1 MPLLMPGSK
10 PLSLSLFFTRLAAVV
25 SWLFFTLCFYSWS
38 PLKCSQHINW
48 NVLFKIK
55 SLSLSAAQNPAMT
68 PCFTQWRSQNPYT
81 HLGEPAL
88 HDLVSSS
95 LCVASSYSYPPAC
108 HLLCLP
114 TIPCGSLEIVQF
126 LEHSSVLL
134 HQGLCSVVSLVW
146 HVLAWEV
153 CELTTA
159 SLQISCRCDMLPL
172 VPCLKCLVCPNPILI
187 STPSSP
193 NPVFILIFE

>member
-1 MPLLMPGSK
+1 MSLCCSKSCNDSMFHTVEKSESLYPPRRSCVTWSGLQFPLCSQLVLLPSSWPP
-10 PLSLSLFFTRLAAVV
+10 PLSPHYSV
-25 SWLFFTLCFYSWS
+25 WLT
-38 PLKCSQHINW
+38 
-48 NVLFKIK
+48 
-55 SLSLSAAQNPAMT
+55 
-68 PCFTQWRSQNPYT
+68 
-81 HLGEPAL
+81 
-88 HDLVSSS
+88 
-95 LCVASSYSYPPAC
+95 
-108 HLLCLP
+108 
-114 TIPCGSLEIVQF
+114 LEIVQF

-159 SLQISCRCDMLPL
+159 SLQISCRCDVLPL